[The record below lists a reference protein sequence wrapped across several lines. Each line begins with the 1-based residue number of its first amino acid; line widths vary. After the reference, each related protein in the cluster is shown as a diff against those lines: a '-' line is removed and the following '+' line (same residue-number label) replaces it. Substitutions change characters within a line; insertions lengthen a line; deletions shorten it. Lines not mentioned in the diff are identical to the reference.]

1 MNAKEYR
8 HPAGA
13 HAPSEVSPSAAT
25 RPGMAAR
32 ARDAGTAMP
41 APAPGRTGGLGRLG
55 GWTTIAAAV
64 AAMSLT
70 SGCAWTLVSAADA
83 VGSVTQAGFAVA
95 SQMSSPTYVNGQ
107 PLAVKH
113 VCIEINNQVNLQDL
127 VPALR
132 VALASR
138 GVTSMVYNAGTA
150 PPDCESRL
158 TYTASMDYGQREFTD
173 GYTRYLSIIDLRL
186 VHGTEV
192 VVAHY
197 QTEGLNVDRF
207 ATTST
212 KMRGLV
218 RRMVIPAQDTQVA
231 AVPISR
237 SSGYT
242 ISTNG
247 ATSYSNTEVMAGPRQ
262 DPGANPLPNT
272 APPTQANP
280 YSAMPTPVAP
290 AAPAN
295 GYVSPYAGA
304 KVAPAMNP
312 PAYAA
317 AQPAQA
323 PYAGDA
329 PMPAPATAPSNPYG
343 TTPAPWKPKGITTSS
358 P

>member
-1 MNAKEYR
+1 MNAKAYR
-8 HPAGA
+8 HLVSAQ
-13 HAPSEVSPSAAT
+13 APSEASQSTAS
-25 RPGMAAR
+25 RR
-32 ARDAGTAMP
+32 GTAAYVADEGAVTARSAQARP
-41 APAPGRTGGLGRLG
+41 PGLGRVG
-55 GWTTIAAAV
+55 AWTTLAAAV
-64 AAMSLT
+64 ALTSLT

-138 GVTSMVYNAGTA
+138 GITSMVYNAGTA
-150 PPDCESRL
+150 PPDCESTL
-158 TYTASMDYGQREFTD
+158 TYTASMDYGHREFTD
-173 GYTRYLSIIDLRL
+173 GYSRYLSIIDLRL
-186 VHGTEV
+186 VHGTEI

-218 RRMVIPAQDTQVA
+218 RRMVIPAQNTQVA

-237 SSGYT
+237 SSGYS

-247 ATSYSNTEVMAGPRQ
+247 ATSYSSTEVMAVPLQ
-262 DPGANPLPNT
+262 DAGATPLPNNP
-272 APPTQANP
+272 PPTQANP
-280 YSAMPTPVAP
+280 YSAAPT
-290 AAPAN
+290 APAN

-304 KVAPAMNP
+304 KAAPAMNP
-312 PAYAA
+312 SAYAA

-329 PMPAPATAPSNPYG
+329 PAPAPATTPSNPYG
-343 TTPAPWKPKGITTSS
+343 TTPAPWKPKGITTTS

>member
-1 MNAKEYR
+1 MNAKAYR
-8 HPAGA
+8 QPTAAQARDTAATSTTPLAGA
-13 HAPSEVSPSAAT
+13 DGRRTHARHGATAGRRSE
-25 RPGMAAR
+25 
-32 ARDAGTAMP
+32 
-41 APAPGRTGGLGRLG
+41 GRLG
-55 GWTTIAAAV
+55 AWTTIAV
-64 AAMSLT
+64 ATAIMSLT
-70 SGCAWTLVSAADA
+70 SGCAYTLVAAADA

-95 SQMSSPTYVNGQ
+95 SQVSSPTYVTGKAL
-107 PLAVKH
+107 PVKH
-113 VCIEINNQVNLQDL
+113 VCIEINNQVNLSDL

-132 VALASR
+132 VALAQR

-158 TYTASMDYGQREFTD
+158 TYTASMDYGQRQFID
-173 GYTRYLSIIDLRL
+173 GYTRYLSTIDLRL

-207 ATTST
+207 ASVST

-218 RRMVIPAQDTQVA
+218 RQMVVPVQNTQLA

-247 ATSYSNTEVMAGPRQ
+247 QTSYSAAEVMAVPLEQ
-262 DPGANPLPNT
+262 PGMNALPNA
-272 APPTQANP
+272 APTTQANP
-280 YSAMPTPVAP
+280 YGTADVAMSAP
-290 AAPAN
+290 AATPPA
-295 GYVSPYAGA
+295 GYVSPYTGTRA
-304 KVAPAMNP
+304 APATNP
-312 PAYAA
+312 PAFAGT
-317 AQPAQA
+317 QPAQA

-329 PMPAPATAPSNPYG
+329 PMPAPATQGNPYG
-343 TTPAPWKPKGITTSS
+343 TTSSNAWKPKGITSTS

>member
-8 HPAGA
+8 HPADAQASGA
-13 HAPSEVSPSAAT
+13 APQSTASA
-25 RPGMAAR
+25 RVR
-32 ARDAGTAMP
+32 HDRV
-41 APAPGRTGGLGRLG
+41 RRGRLG
-55 GWTTIAAAV
+55 AWTTIAAAA

-95 SQMSSPTYVNGQ
+95 SRVSSPTYVTGT
-107 PLAVKH
+107 PLPVKH
-113 VCIEINNQVNLQDL
+113 VCIEINNQVNLADL

-138 GVTSMVYNAGTA
+138 GVTSMVYNAGNA

-158 TYTASMDYGQREFTD
+158 TYTASMDYGQREFSD
-173 GYTRYLSIIDLRL
+173 GYTRYLSTIDLRL
-186 VHGTEV
+186 VHGNEI

-197 QTEGLNVDRF
+197 QTEGLNIDRF

-218 RRMVIPAQDTQVA
+218 RQMVVPVQDTQMA
-231 AVPISR
+231 AVPLQR

-247 ATSYSNTEVMAGPRQ
+247 AASYSSAEVMAVPMQ
-262 DPGANPLPNT
+262 DPGAQPLP
-272 APPTQANP
+272 APAQPMPPIQANP
-280 YSAMPTPVAP
+280 YSAMQTPAP
-290 AAPAN
+290 ASPAN
-295 GYVSPYAGA
+295 GYVSPYTGA
-304 KVAPAMNP
+304 RTAPAGNA

-317 AQPAQA
+317 TQPAQA
-323 PYAGDA
+323 PFAGDA
-329 PMPAPATAPSNPYG
+329 PMPAPATAPANPYG
-343 TTPAPWKPKGITTSS
+343 TPSTAWKPKGITATS